1 MKKNNELYLLKSK
14 SNEEISKKLNE
25 ENEENKITENDN
37 NSKDEIM
44 CFCCRNT
51 IKLNVFQQSYGKT
64 GLLIKDFFYISS
76 IKSTIRKEIPLIIEN
91 KEINS
96 DILYDN
102 IRNNWKN
109 NNEDKL
115 SRIISCGHF
124 FHASCFTENC
134 KKLLFTCPLCLKDQN
149 ILIPPLNN
157 FNNKYDFLKSEKI
170 KELFDENK
178 EIKEFKI
185 NNESILFKKIIFD
198 FLKNIYLLKEDE
210 INEYSIFLDNIFIN
224 YKGYLSFLE
233 NVFYID
239 GTTFHKQQQIDTM
252 QNIILS
258 MRYLVKN
265 NYIKQKQIIN
275 YIRNVLSDL
284 LIGLNINEE
293 NILGKFENMYYI
305 NLLEKIILSLSIL
318 FDYDELKETFKYIIY
333 IFLPYISFGF
343 YLRYL
348 IINKYSFNEIN
359 IDNFK
364 NYIISNNQQ
373 MIIYFHKFIQKLS
386 FTKLLI
392 DFSDKNDELINT
404 FKNLTIENILSI
416 LNVDNL
422 YRFIKLENKEI
433 NFVDILEY
441 LPKTFNSN
449 DIFYKEFNN
458 NFDYN
463 KIFNILFANI
473 QKNQIKGSITK
484 ELIIHFCPIKFD
496 FIHLDNNLFDW
507 VEKNLEKKCIMCS
520 KTSKYDYICLI
531 CGNKIC
537 HTKSCNKYIEH
548 IRNCC
553 GKSGIVIDMD
563 NMKIKL
569 VLSIGKLYSSFPL
582 YVNENG
588 VGPNEY
594 EMGNEFYL
602 SSEKLK
608 LAIKNYSCNDIHFN

>member
-1 MKKNNELYLLKSK
+1 
-14 SNEEISKKLNE
+14 
-25 ENEENKITENDN
+25 
-37 NSKDEIM
+37 
-44 CFCCRNT
+44 
-51 IKLNVFQQSYGKT
+51 
-64 GLLIKDFFYISS
+64 
-76 IKSTIRKEIPLIIEN
+76 
-91 KEINS
+91 
-96 DILYDN
+96 
-102 IRNNWKN
+102 
-109 NNEDKL
+109 
-115 SRIISCGHF
+115 
-124 FHASCFTENC
+124 
-134 KKLLFTCPLCLKDQN
+134 
-149 ILIPPLNN
+149 
-157 FNNKYDFLKSEKI
+157 
-170 KELFDENK
+170 
-178 EIKEFKI
+178 
-185 NNESILFKKIIFD
+185 
-198 FLKNIYLLKEDE
+198 
-210 INEYSIFLDNIFIN
+210 
-224 YKGYLSFLE
+224 
-233 NVFYID
+233 
-239 GTTFHKQQQIDTM
+239 
-252 QNIILS
+252 
-258 MRYLVKN
+258 
-265 NYIKQKQIIN
+265 
-275 YIRNVLSDL
+275 
-284 LIGLNINEE
+284 
-293 NILGKFENMYYI
+293 
-305 NLLEKIILSLSIL
+305 
-318 FDYDELKETFKYIIY
+318 
-333 IFLPYISFGF
+333 
-343 YLRYL
+343 
-348 IINKYSFNEIN
+348 
-359 IDNFK
+359 
-364 NYIISNNQQ
+364 

-386 FTKLLI
+386 FTKLI
-392 DFSDKNDELINT
+392 TDFSDKNDELINT
-404 FKNLTIENILSI
+404 FKNVTIENILSI
-416 LNVDNL
+416 LNIDNL
-422 YRFIKLENKEI
+422 YQFIKLENKEI

-463 KIFNILFANI
+463 KIFNILFTNI